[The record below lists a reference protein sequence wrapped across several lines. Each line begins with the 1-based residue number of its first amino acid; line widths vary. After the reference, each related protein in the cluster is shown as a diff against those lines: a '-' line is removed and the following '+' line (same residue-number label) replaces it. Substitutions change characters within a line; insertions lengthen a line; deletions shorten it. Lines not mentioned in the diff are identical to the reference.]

1 MAFVDA
7 APGAEHAGNSD
18 HAEDGPPD
26 PVDWAIAEKVAVKVA
41 NRGAP
46 QIDEG
51 TRRRIRDD
59 FADLTPIAEGLV
71 EESTGLRSLA
81 GPAKAEVADRA
92 GWIRA
97 NLSSF
102 QRLLRPIIERAA
114 NDGRLGKMIPGPVG
128 QLTRA
133 AAGAE
138 LGAVLG
144 WMSTRVL
151 GQYDVLFTEDAD
163 SPGDVVYYVGP
174 NIIALERRH
183 GFPPHEFRL
192 WIAVH
197 ELTHRA
203 QFTGVPWMRPHFLE
217 LVDKGVSL
225 ATPDAGQVLAA
236 LKRMAADVRA
246 GRNPLAEAGLVGALA
261 SDEQLGT
268 LRQIQ
273 ALMSLLEGHGDV
285 TMNRAAADRI
295 PGAQRFAR
303 TLQQRRES
311 AGGVTRFFQ
320 QLIGLEAKMRQ
331 YKEGERFVEAV
342 EKAGGPE
349 LLSRVWEDPE
359 SLPALEEIKDPARWI
374 SRVGGR
380 ALELATGS

>member
-1 MAFVDA
+1 M
-7 APGAEHAGNSD
+7 
-18 HAEDGPPD
+18 
-26 PVDWAIAEKVAVKVA
+26 DWAVAEKVAVVVA

-46 QIDEG
+46 RLDADA
-51 TRRRIRDD
+51 RRRLQDD
-59 FADLTPIAEGLV
+59 FAELTPVAEGLV
-71 EESTGLRSLA
+71 EQSTGLVSLA
-81 GPAKAEVADRA
+81 GPAKAEVTDRA

-97 NLSSF
+97 NLNSF
-102 QRLLRPIIERAA
+102 RRLLRPIIERAA
-114 NDGRLGKMIPGPVG
+114 SDGRLGRILPGPVG
-128 QLTRA
+128 QLTKA

-174 NIIALERRH
+174 NVVSLERRH
-183 GFPPHEFRL
+183 GFPPQEFRL

-203 QFTGVPWMRPHFLE
+203 QFTGVPWMRPHFLG
-217 LVDKGVSL
+217 LVDRGVSL
-225 ATPDAGQVLAA
+225 ATPDAAQILAA
-236 LKRMAADVRA
+236 LKRMAADVRQ

-261 SDEQLGT
+261 SAEQLGT
-268 LRQIQ
+268 LREIQ

-295 PGAQRFAR
+295 PGAERFAR

-311 AGGVTRFFQ
+311 AGAVARFFQ

-331 YKEGERFVEAV
+331 YKEGEVFVEAV
-342 EKAGGPE
+342 EKAGGAE
-349 LLSRVWEDPE
+349 LLARVWEDPGN
-359 SLPALEEIKDPARWI
+359 LPSLEEVRDPARWI
-374 SRVGGR
+374 ARVGGR
-380 ALELATGS
+380 ALELAAGP